1 MDSQTPGVRM
11 YHDQLQGRHLR
22 LQRELASAYAT
33 EIWDSPRIHRLTRD
47 LVESDH
53 EIATLQYQEQGGAA
67 GRAGAARARQR
78 PVSLR

>member
-1 MDSQTPGVRM
+1 M
-11 YHDQLQGRHLR
+11 YHDQLYGCHLR

-47 LVESDH
+47 LVEIDR
-53 EIATLQYQEQGGAA
+53 EIATLRCQEQD
-67 GRAGAARARQR
+67 RAAARAGPAQPRQR